1 MKILTGNILKF
12 LSFCLKIPIKIYQW
26 LLSPLFPNSCR
37 YTPTCSHYS
46 IEAIDEW
53 GPFKGLWLGIKRV
66 SRCHPWG
73 DSGFDPVPP
82 KENK

>member
-1 MKILTGNILKF
+1 MKILTDNILKF

>member
-1 MKILTGNILKF
+1 MLKF
-12 LSFCLKIPIKIYQW
+12 LSFCLRIPIKIYQW

>member
-1 MKILTGNILKF
+1 VKILTGNILKF

>member
-12 LSFCLKIPIKIYQW
+12 LSFCLRIPIKIYQW